1 MGSVIRLRSFACMHA
16 CNIECSDKMLMDFD
30 PSRHFDCKKMLF
42 RKKDNKN
49 IAYGHECH
57 ERTSRCLV
65 ITHILAHTDIETC
78 MRSPSDRH
86 ESQFTW
92 LKSQNDQFDMFDTR
106 VRVSKCNANEKLV
119 FSPLCESKSAFLMSK
134 ESSKSKKKE
143 ETIVVSIYR
152 TSLLRHSLLFSSPH
166 SFDSFSLL
174 ALSVHFFCLFC
185 RNRFIIISL
194 EHKRLRTRTHD
205 CNHFAF

>member
-1 MGSVIRLRSFACMHA
+1 
-16 CNIECSDKMLMDFD
+16 MDFD

-86 ESQFTW
+86 ESQFTG
-92 LKSQNDQFDMFDTR
+92 LNSQNDQFDMFDTR

-134 ESSKSKKKE
+134 ESSKSKKKK

-152 TSLLRHSLLFSSPH
+152 TSLLHHSYLLRIF
-166 SFDSFSLL
+166 FTFGIKCAFFLFI
-174 ALSVHFFCLFC
+174 LSKSIYYHF
-185 RNRFIIISL
+185 
-194 EHKRLRTRTHD
+194 LRTQTLTHT
-205 CNHFAF
+205 HT